1 MKSPGTRALARPR
14 QTFLHQNEAQPE
26 GSHSPL
32 SLELDPPAQTL
43 TLQPLSSSQGLLWP
57 EDHTFLILLFL
68 TFFIPGREHS
78 CPCHRQSP
86 NTHTHTHTQEHRPAF
101 FCFLWCLLGERP
113 PSQPHSALAPLLSAS
128 LPHFIP
134 GLARDSTSSPFRLNL
149 PRSQRVTES
158 STVIEA
164 ETGMDP
170 SGILK
175 WETLRLPPAQLQGNH
190 RLCGIGDFLGQEQ
203 NYYGAAP
210 SLSL

>member
-86 NTHTHTHTQEHRPAF
+86 NTHTHIHSRAQASI
-101 FCFLWCLLGERP
+101 LLFPLVFVGREASVP
-113 PSQPHSALAPLLSAS
+113 APLCLGTSPLS
-128 LPHFIP
+128 F
-134 GLARDSTSSPFRLNL
+134 SPTLHPRPCQRLNIF
-149 PRSQRVTES
+149 PFQTES
-158 STVIEA
+158 S
-164 ETGMDP
+164 
-170 SGILK
+170 
-175 WETLRLPPAQLQGNH
+175 
-190 RLCGIGDFLGQEQ
+190 QE
-203 NYYGAAP
+203 P
-210 SLSL
+210 ESH